1 AVALG
6 AVELRGVLGVVGAV
20 GGEVDGH
27 RGFGVPAGL
36 EGDAVQISLLAGG
49 ISVILGPGGD
59 LVAVSVHQV
68 APAAG
73 DGAEGHIV
81 QGALGILV
89 IPEVLEVVDVELH
102 ILAGLGGVDDVAGG
116 GGAFL
121 DLEGDGAGVVVLA
134 LFIHIGP
141 ESKRNIALVILVGSE
156 GHIFQIVIVV
166 ILILGRSI
174 QLAALGRDAVK
185 LYIYKFIMAAEFFN
199 G

>member
-1 AVALG
+1 
-6 AVELRGVLGVVGAV
+6 
-20 GGEVDGH
+20 
-27 RGFGVPAGL
+27 
-36 EGDAVQISLLAGG
+36 
-49 ISVILGPGGD
+49 GGD

-68 APAAG
+68 AAAAG

-89 IPEVLEVVDVELH
+89 LPEVLEVVDVELH

-134 LFIHIGP
+134 LFIHIGS
-141 ESKRNIALVILVGSE
+141 ESKRNIALVILVGGE
-156 GHIFQIVIVV
+156 GHIFQIVIIV

-199 G
+199 GVINLIHHGIAALHVLVAKSIAAGIVDSNSHRNIGGNLNGDCINALIVNS

>member
-89 IPEVLEVVDVELH
+89 LPEVLEVIDVELH
-102 ILAGLGGVDDVAGG
+102 IVAGLGGVDDVAGG

-121 DLEGDGAGVVVLA
+121 DIKDDLT
-134 LFIHIGP
+134 FILIIGRIN
-141 ESKRNIALVILVGSE
+141 SKESE
-156 GHIFQIVIVV
+156 GHLALIFLIGDKDDVGN
-166 ILILGRSI
+166 ILIILTRI
-174 QLAALGRDAVK
+174 KVV
-185 LYIYKFIMAAEFFN
+185 
-199 G
+199 